1 MLQKSY
7 YVYIMTN
14 PSRTLYIGITND
26 LIRRV
31 YQHKNKLLPGFT
43 TRYNVTMLVYFEE
56 TSDVQTALNREKQIK
71 GWKRTKK
78 SGLISSVN
86 PKWIDLSA
94 GWYEDEILR

>member
-1 MLQKSY
+1 
-7 YVYIMTN
+7 MTN
-14 PSRTLYIGITND
+14 PSRTLYIGVTND

-31 YQHKNKLLPGFT
+31 YEHKNKLFPGFT
-43 TRYNVTMLVYFEE
+43 AHYNITLLVYFEE

-71 GWKRTKK
+71 GWKRVKK
-78 SGLISSVN
+78 SALISSLN